1 MGRILLLFLILG
13 VFSCQPEGAR
23 DFIRERGQLA
33 SFAEMVAAG
42 VKPLALSPPMPSDQM
57 DAFEQLA
64 RDEADRFGVAVFR
77 ESDLVKTDLFADS
90 LLNGQE
96 VLLVCDTLTKL
107 AYDSLKADRQHLIDQ
122 NAYVGSERRA
132 IARRFGR
139 LLGYTPQGI
148 NRLLAEQTE
157 FRTLADFGV
166 EATNLF
172 WYYRDR
178 KAALE
183 FYTGTLG
190 LSRVAEYDNATILQI
205 ASDSYLTLVDDGKGM
220 HSADE
225 PKSVALALLTEQ
237 LADWW
242 SYLQNQS
249 VNVRYSYT
257 PREGGPHDG
266 FVIVD
271 PEGYL
276 LEFETFKQHPENEGL
291 MPRLALASEMLVQP
305 VSEDAPKGLAFNG
318 TVAWLYYQDVLAME
332 GFMEQIMGFPLVVDQ
347 GWAKV
352 YAASTSGFMGL
363 VDERRGMCDYTEEK
377 AVNVSYWVRDLEGWW
392 AYAKKQE
399 PFQLHSDSLSTG
411 PDNRFRAFVGYDPG
425 EYYLEFNSFLVD
437 GN

>member
-1 MGRILLLFLILG
+1 MGRIPFILLILG
-13 VFSCQPEGAR
+13 MVSCQQEEAA
-23 DFIRERGQLA
+23 DFIRERGQVA

-64 RDEADRFGVAVFR
+64 RDEANQFGVAVFR
-77 ESDLVKTDLFADS
+77 EKDLLETDLFADS
-90 LLNGQE
+90 LLDGQE
-96 VLLVCDTLTKL
+96 VLLICDTLIKL

-122 NAYVGSERRA
+122 NTYVGSDRRQ

-139 LLGYTPQGI
+139 LLGYSPQGI
-148 NRLLAEQTE
+148 NELLADQTE

-178 KAALE
+178 EAALD
-183 FYTGTLG
+183 FYTGILG
-190 LSRVAEYDNATILQI
+190 LSRVAEYDHATILQL
-205 ASDSYLTLVDDGKGM
+205 ATDSYLTLVDDGTGM

-225 PKSVALALLTEQ
+225 PKSVALALLTDQ
-237 LADWW
+237 LSDWW
-242 SYLQNQS
+242 SYLEDQS
-249 VNVRYSYT
+249 VNVRYSFT
-257 PREGGPHDG
+257 PRQGGPHDG

-276 LEFETFKQHPENEGL
+276 LEFETFKQHLENEAL
-291 MPRLALASEMLVQP
+291 MPRLASTREMFVQP
-305 VSEDAPKGLAFNG
+305 GSDNAPEGLAFNG

-332 GFMEQIMGFPLVVDQ
+332 GFMEQTMGFPLVVDQ

-352 YAASTSGFMGL
+352 YAASNSGFIGL
-363 VDERRGMCDYTEEK
+363 VDERRGMCDYTDEK
-377 AVNVSYWVRDLEGWW
+377 AVNVSYWIRDLEDWW

-399 PFQLHSDSLSTG
+399 PFPLRSDSLSRG
-411 PDNRFRAFVGYDPG
+411 PDNRFRAFVGYDPEG
-425 EYYLEFNSFLVD
+425 YFLEFNSFLVD

>member
-1 MGRILLLFLILG
+1 MGRLLFFLLVLG
-13 VFSCQPEGAR
+13 VFSCQPGGSR
-23 DFIRERGQLA
+23 DFSRERGQVA

-42 VKPLALSPPMPSDQM
+42 VKPLALSAPLAPDQM
-57 DAFEQLA
+57 EVFEPLA
-64 RDEADRFGVAVFR
+64 REEAERYGVAVFR
-77 ESDLVKTDLFADS
+77 ESDLVQTDLFADS
-90 LLNGQE
+90 VLTGKE
-96 VLLVCDTLTKL
+96 VLLICDSLTKV
-107 AYDSLKADRQHLIDQ
+107 AYDALKADRQQLVDGGEYTG
-122 NAYVGSERRA
+122 AARRE

-157 FRTLADFGV
+157 FRTLSDFGV
-166 EATNLF
+166 QATNLF

-178 KAALE
+178 EAALD
-183 FYTGTLG
+183 FYTGVLG
-190 LSRVAEYDNATILQI
+190 LSRVAEYDNATILRV

-225 PKSVALALLTEQ
+225 PKSVALALLTDQ

-242 SYLQNQS
+242 SYLQDQS

-291 MPRLALASEMLVQP
+291 MPRLARSGDIPVDPASD
-305 VSEDAPKGLAFNG
+305 DAPEGLAFNG

-332 GFMEQIMGFPLVVDQ
+332 GFMEQVMGFPLVVDQ

-352 YAASTSGFMGL
+352 YAASGSGFVGL

-377 AVNVSYWVRDLEGWW
+377 AVNVSYWVRDLEDWW
-392 AYAKKQE
+392 AYAKNNT
-399 PFQLHSDSLSTG
+399 PFPLRSDSLATG
-411 PDNRFRAFVGYDPG
+411 PDNRYRAFIGYDPEG
-425 EYYLEFNSFLVD
+425 YFLEFNSFLVNAD
-437 GN
+437 